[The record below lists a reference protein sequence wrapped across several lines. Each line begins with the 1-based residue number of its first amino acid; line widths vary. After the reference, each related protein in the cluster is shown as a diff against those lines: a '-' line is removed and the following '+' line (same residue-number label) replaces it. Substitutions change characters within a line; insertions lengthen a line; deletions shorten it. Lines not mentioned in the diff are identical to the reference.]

1 MHRQN
6 SSTKQP
12 WSQEDKQNYG
22 LVLRSLRDLDILVP
36 RHHVID
42 RLQHYDVRSE
52 VRDAAISRWRRE
64 IAEEA
69 SKY

>member
-6 SSTKQP
+6 SSIKEP
-12 WSQEDKQNYG
+12 WTDEDKSNYG

-36 RHHVID
+36 RHQVID

-52 VRDAAISRWRRE
+52 VRDAAISKWRKE
-64 IAEEA
+64 ISAEA
-69 SKY
+69 SRY